1 MRKLL
6 MTVIAIIVLSS
17 FPTLVPAEKML
28 SPDTI
33 KRLLERGQQRFY
45 RGKDLE
51 TIGMPVGGI
60 GAGQL
65 YLRGDGTFAVWQIF
79 NRHVFSG
86 YGAENYR
93 TYRPDSPVDSGF
105 AVVVKKDG
113 ETSAKTL
120 DRDFGTV
127 DFGGEYPIA
136 SVYYNN
142 DAFPVKVSMTCSSPF
157 IPLNAK
163 DSALPATMLSIVV
176 ENVSDANVTA
186 GVVGWLENAVLIDS
200 AKAVHALRR
209 TRIANEKERTL
220 IVHTAEKAPLPE
232 GASEPRAKI
241 VLADFEISDYG
252 KWEAAGEAFGNGPAM
267 GTLAGQQEVSGFE
280 GKGLVNT
287 FLGGDGPGG
296 TLTSPS
302 FEISRKFINFLIGG
316 GGHAGETCINLIIDG
331 KIVRTA
337 TGKNNEKLEWYFW
350 NVQEFEDRDRT
361 LGRSA

>member
-17 FPTLVPAEKML
+17 FPTAHNAAHAATKRPKHLVPAEKML

-113 ETSAKTL
+113 ETS
-120 DRDFGTV
+120 
-127 DFGGEYPIA
+127 
-136 SVYYNN
+136 
-142 DAFPVKVSMTCSSPF
+142 
-157 IPLNAK
+157 
-163 DSALPATMLSIVV
+163 
-176 ENVSDANVTA
+176 
-186 GVVGWLENAVLIDS
+186 
-200 AKAVHALRR
+200 
-209 TRIANEKERTL
+209 
-220 IVHTAEKAPLPE
+220 
-232 GASEPRAKI
+232 
-241 VLADFEISDYG
+241 
-252 KWEAAGEAFGNGPAM
+252 
-267 GTLAGQQEVSGFE
+267 GFW
-280 GKGLVNT
+280 
-287 FLGGDGPGG
+287 
-296 TLTSPS
+296 
-302 FEISRKFINFLIGG
+302 R
-316 GGHAGETCINLIIDG
+316 
-331 KIVRTA
+331 
-337 TGKNNEKLEWYFW
+337 
-350 NVQEFEDRDRT
+350 
-361 LGRSA
+361 